1 LLGVLWVVVLSHH
14 EELVLTPVSSDGDGS
29 VLSVS
34 VSDHELNVVT
44 QWLSWPF
51 EGGLVN
57 VPSLVETVV
66 AVPEDNVS
74 VVVVVSTVNVQ
85 TFSTVVSNVSSG
97 STVPG
102 ESLVDLG
109 SPWSDSS
116 SNSDPVTLSLLVGN
130 GVVSSGEG
138 SDSSGSGIEDEPL
151 LVVPWGV
158 VSDSKS
164 VLVST
169 NVLGPEE
176 GSSGWHE

>member
-1 LLGVLWVVVLSHH
+1 VVLDSNS
-14 EELVLTPVSSDGDGS
+14 ELVSSN
-29 VLSVS
+29 VLSVDEGS
-34 VSDHELNVVT
+34 LGFHLGSDLESHLVT
-44 QWLSWPF
+44 KWLFWVGESS
-51 EGGLVN
+51 LVN

-116 SNSDPVTLSLLVGN
+116 SNSDLVTLSLLVGN